1 MLSTADYK
9 LLSQL
14 FIYVFFDLTKCTSPQ
29 LFQRICLTCLQCSF
43 LSPLSHLAELHLNI
57 KVSTLVEQ
65 HGNVTHILFVS
76 RLRVFPSCDS
86 RAQAKPG
93 LLWSPRKAR

>member
-1 MLSTADYK
+1 MHITPIISENMSD
-9 LLSQL
+9 L
-14 FIYVFFDLTKCTSPQ
+14 FTMQ
-29 LFQRICLTCLQCSF
+29 SF

-57 KVSTLVEQ
+57 KVSALVEQ
-65 HGNVTHILFVS
+65 HVNVTHILFVS

-86 RAQAKPG
+86 RAQAEPG